1 MVFMLLCSITFA
13 SAAAAEESRPIKVY
27 VDDEELTLDVPPLL
41 YHYTTYVEF
50 RSLFKALDY
59 EISYDAAAKRIRAR
73 SADGE
78 TTIELTVASS
88 TALIN
93 GERVA
98 SPAQPLIREGRTLV
112 PLRFVAR
119 ATGADVEWY
128 PETQTITVMMPV
140 LNKSYV
146 ASIER
151 LLQRLGDA
159 ESSGNVAEVSSFLH
173 TDANEYVKEA
183 LTGYL
188 KKVNITSDYELI
200 ELSNW
205 EKTSVMLKA
214 NKITTKVS
222 GGFYLDNNSEINMTL
237 TRESDKAEWKIEEMN
252 VLHME
257 YIPDQVQLLEQPVVP
272 DDDKIK
278 IMALLEEEKDAL
290 NNRDTKRYLATLDP
304 NFVGPA
310 TKNDSKEMLHSAI
323 EDLDLQLDLEAKR
336 IIYYDGAE
344 AYVHVVQKI
353 YFKSNDPSQGISREI
368 VQPLFKLE
376 YGSWRLRP
384 FTYDLD

>member
-13 SAAAAEESRPIKVY
+13 SAATAEEAKPIKVY
-27 VDDEELTLDVPPLL
+27 VDEEELTFDVPPLL

-78 TTIELTVASS
+78 ITIELTVGSS
-88 TALIN
+88 TAIIN
-93 GERVA
+93 GESVS
-98 SPAQPLIREGRTLV
+98 SPFQPLLREGRTLV
-112 PLRFVAR
+112 PLRFVAK
-119 ATGADVEWY
+119 ATGAHVEWY
-128 PETQTITVMMPV
+128 PETQTITVVMPV

-151 LLQRLGDA
+151 LLQKLGDA
-159 ESSGNVAEVSSFLH
+159 ESSGNIAEVSSFLH
-173 TDANEYVKEA
+173 TNANEYMKEQM
-183 LTGYL
+183 TGYL
-188 KKVNITSDYELI
+188 KKVNITTNYELI
-200 ELSNW
+200 AISNW
-205 EKTSVMLKA
+205 EKTSVMLRA
-214 NKITTKVS
+214 NKITNKIS

-237 TRESDKAEWKIEEMN
+237 TRESDSAEWKIEDIYP
-252 VLHME
+252 LSIE
-257 YIPDQVQLLEQPVVP
+257 YISGQGQLLEQPVVP
-272 DDDKIK
+272 DDDKVK
-278 IMALLEEEKDAL
+278 IMALLEEEKNAL
-290 NNRDTKRYLATLDP
+290 NNRDTKQHLATLDP
-304 NFVGPA
+304 NFAGPIRKK
-310 TKNDSKEMLHSAI
+310 TDSKEPF
-323 EDLDLQLDLEAKR
+323 DNLDLQLELESKR

-353 YFKSNDPSQGISREI
+353 YLKSNDPSQGISREI

-376 YGSWRLRP
+376 DGSWRLRP